1 MKSVRFDAQL
11 ETNLKRAARTLGI
24 SQSSFIREAV
34 AKRCEEVLG
43 DSLEK
48 KLASI
53 IGCIQ
58 TAGGRARNAGAT
70 FQRLLT
76 KRRSHDT
83 H

>member
-11 ETNLKRAARTLGI
+11 ETNLKRAARTLGV

-43 DSLEK
+43 ESLEE

-53 IGCIQ
+53 IGFIQ
-58 TAGGRARNAGAT
+58 TSGGRARNAGRT

-83 H
+83 D